1 MILYIDPG
9 TSGLIINFL
18 IAIFSSFVYFF
29 RKLFFK
35 KLIKKSSDKL
45 DITLFSEGNQ
55 YKNTFLPIVNELINK
70 KVSFNYYTLDYKD
83 DLLNIESE
91 FINSSFLGIGTLGY
105 MKFNSLSSRIL
116 ISTTPNI
123 GNKNSPLK
131 KPKKVQELAH
141 IWHSIDD
148 ISYYKKGSLD
158 FYDTILTVGDF
169 QNESIQKIENLRNLN
184 SKKLVPVGLP
194 YFDIFLNNIK
204 LDNVQNRTI
213 LIGSSWGKKG
223 LLKRFGFDFIK
234 EIVKKY
240 NVIVRPH
247 PQSFVSE
254 KAFIEELK
262 SKCLNIPNLEWDES
276 GDPLE
281 SFSKSSLLISDTSAI
296 RYDYSFLTN
305 KPVITLKIDKESL
318 DEYEA
323 DHLENIWGEKTEHIL
338 GAVLYENNLTK
349 INQEIESLLKDGV
362 LVKSIKN
369 LKEETLFSIGKSS
382 SKIVQYLTL
391 NLQ

>member
-1 MILYIDPG
+1 MVLYIDPG

-18 IAIFSSFVYFF
+18 IAVFSSVVYFF
-29 RKLFFK
+29 RKLFFR
-35 KLIKKSSDKL
+35 KLIKKPSKKH

-55 YKNTFLPIVNELINK
+55 YKNTFLPIVNQLIKK

-83 DLLNIESE
+83 DLLNIDSE

-116 ISTTPNI
+116 LSTTPNI

-131 KPKKVQELAH
+131 KPKKVHELAH
-141 IWHSIDD
+141 VWHSIDD

-169 QNESIQKIENLRNLN
+169 QNASIRKIENLRNLN

-194 YFDIFLNNIK
+194 YFDVFLKKIK
-204 LDNVQNRTI
+204 LDSVNDIKI
-213 LIGSSWGKKG
+213 LIGSSWGEKG
-223 LLKRFGFDFIK
+223 LLKRFGFNFIE

-240 NVIVRPH
+240 KVIVRPH
-247 PQSFVSE
+247 PQSFISE
-254 KAFIEELK
+254 KSFIEELK
-262 SKCLNIPNLEWDES
+262 SKCLDLPNLEWDES
-276 GDPLE
+276 SDPLE

-305 KPVITLKIDKESL
+305 KPVITLKIEKENL
-318 DEYEA
+318 HEYEA
-323 DHLENIWGEKTEHIL
+323 DHIEDIWGEKTEFML
-338 GAVLYENNLTK
+338 GAVLHENNLAN
-349 INQEIESLLKDGV
+349 INLEIESLIRDGV
-362 LVKSIKN
+362 ITKSIKT
-369 LKEETLFSIGKSS
+369 LKKETLFSVGKSS
-382 SKIVQYLTL
+382 SEIVQYLTSSS
-391 NLQ
+391 Q

>member
-9 TSGLIINFL
+9 TSGVIINFL
-18 IAIFSSFVYFF
+18 IAVFSSIVYFF

-35 KLIKKSSDKL
+35 RLINKSSSKH

-55 YKNTFLPIVNELINK
+55 YKNTFLPIVNQLIK
-70 KVSFNYYTLDYKD
+70 EKVSFNYYTLDYKD
-83 DLLNIESE
+83 DLLNIENK
-91 FINSSFLGIGTLGY
+91 FINSSFLGLGTLGY

-158 FYDTILTVGDF
+158 YYDTILTVGDF
-169 QNESIQKIENLRNLN
+169 QNESIRKIEKLKNLN

-194 YFDIFLNNIK
+194 YFDVFLKKIK
-204 LDNVQNRTI
+204 LDKAKNKTI

-223 LLKRFGFDFIK
+223 LLNNFGFDLIE
-234 EIVKKY
+234 EIAKKY
-240 NVIVRPH
+240 KVIVRPH
-247 PQSFVSE
+247 PQSFISE
-254 KAFIEELK
+254 KPFIEELK
-262 SKCLNIPNLEWDES
+262 SKCLDLPNIEWDES
-276 GDPLE
+276 NDPLE
-281 SFSKSSLLISDTSAI
+281 SFSKSRLLISDTSAI

-305 KPVITLKIDKESL
+305 KPVITLKIERDSL
-318 DEYEA
+318 HEYEA
-323 DHLENIWGEKTEHIL
+323 DHIEDIWGEKTELML
-338 GAVLYENNLTK
+338 GPVLNENSLANINL
-349 INQEIESLLKDGV
+349 EIESLLKDKV
-362 LVKSIKN
+362 KTKSIKT
-369 LKEETLFSIGKSS
+369 LKEETLFSVGRSS
-382 SKIVQYLTL
+382 SEIVKYLKSHS
-391 NLQ
+391 Q